1 MPSKKQTTILSLGG
15 SLIVPDQLDTVFLAK
30 FKHLIEKQVKSGKQ
44 FVIVCGGGK
53 TNSRYLTALQ
63 EISTVSHANGDW
75 LGIMATRLNAEFVRI
90 FFGPLAYEKVLIDP
104 TKKIKT
110 KQPIII
116 AAGWKPGHST
126 DFDAVLWAKQFGAH
140 EVINLSNIDYVYDK
154 DPREHKDAKP
164 IPAFTWKEFLSKFG
178 GAWSP
183 RMHKPFDPIASKE
196 AAKLKL
202 KVIIANGA
210 DLGNVEKILN
220 NEKFIGT
227 VIR

>member
-1 MPSKKQTTILSLGG
+1 MPDEKRVTILSLGG
-15 SLIVPDQLDTVFLAK
+15 SLIVPDSVDTAFLK
-30 FKHLIEKQVKSGKQ
+30 QFKTLIEKHVKAGKR

-63 EISTVSHANGDW
+63 GITEVAHEDGDW
-75 LGIMATRLNAEFVRI
+75 LGIMATRLNAELVRI
-90 FFGPLAYEKVLIDP
+90 MFGSLAHPKVLVDP
-104 TKKIKT
+104 TQQSKAKE
-110 KQPIII
+110 PVII

-126 DFDAVLWAKQFGAH
+126 DYDAVLWAKQFGAK

-164 IPAFTWKEFLSKFG
+164 IPEFSWKEFLEQVG

-196 AAKLKL
+196 AAKLEL
-202 KVIIANGA
+202 RVIIANGA

-220 NEKFIGT
+220 GEKFKGT

>member
-1 MPSKKQTTILSLGG
+1 LICPAGFDVFFLKKFSEVIGKYIKKDCKFVIICGGG
-15 SLIVPDQLDTVFLAK
+15 SLARTFQATASQYSKLSD
-30 FKHLIEKQVKSGKQ
+30 E
-44 FVIVCGGGK
+44 
-53 TNSRYLTALQ
+53 YL
-63 EISTVSHANGDW
+63 DW
-75 LGIMATRLNAEFVRI
+75 LGIHATKINARLVKSIFGSNAEDFI
-90 FFGPLAYEKVLIDP
+90 ISNPSQ
-104 TKKIKT
+104 KIKF
-110 KQPIII
+110 KKSIVIG
-116 AAGWKPGHST
+116 AGWKPGHST